1 MKIVFT
7 QSFKRKLNK
16 VRRGLVV
23 LLNMIKTL
31 MVMSGS
37 VLLLLAS
44 AGVDGPEGNISFKF
58 AWFSLGIIF
67 SGIALEIFTVKFL
80 VKDNEYMPTIF
91 DFDFYGLKSKYNYMA
106 YHKFLNKRKEKIE
119 KVEDKNSS
127 NVITVNFTKGA

>member
-7 QSFKRKLNK
+7 ESFKRKLNK
-16 VRRGLVV
+16 VRRGLVA

-31 MVMSGS
+31 MVMSGAI
-37 VLLLLAS
+37 LLLLAS
-44 AGVDGPEGNISFKF
+44 AGVDGPDGNISFKF

-80 VKDNEYMPTIF
+80 VKDTEYMPTIF
-91 DFDFYGLKSKYNYMA
+91 DFDFYGLKSKGNYIA
-106 YHKFLNKRKEKIE
+106 YHRFLNKRKEKSE
-119 KVEDKNSS
+119 KEEDKNSS